1 MRGFHEVG
9 SGCILALSL
18 TGEFCLICMAA
29 PSEMSV
35 AKKRTEVRG
44 SCIYARY
51 SLASSIRLKSENPGT
66 IPALCTS
73 PGLLFYQSNQHAQ

>member
-9 SGCILALSL
+9 SGCILALLS
-18 TGEFCLICMAA
+18 TGEFCLICMVA

-51 SLASSIRLKSENPGT
+51 SLASSITLENENPGA
-66 IPALCTS
+66 IPALAYRRGYC
-73 PGLLFYQSNQHAQ
+73 FFKVV